1 MRNLIYKIMNTS
13 GAKIYSVLLGIITLS
28 ITARWLGPEGR
39 GIIATV
45 STWVEIFIEVTA
57 LSLGQVLIF
66 KATLNRNEGWLASI
80 MGVLFKHTLIVS
92 LISWAIVITIYLGG
106 QYWGWPRIFGDT
118 PAIALLIGFIGL
130 PFGLWDIYSKSLLN
144 IEDQFSTYN
153 KYQVFGSTAN
163 TFSIIVLVL
172 VSGFGILGVL
182 VSKVF
187 WQFIVA
193 FGGIK
198 KLLENSTSKI
208 NYRFDIYMDLL
219 KNGVKMHIGTIGAI
233 MTLNVDIVMV
243 NAYLGNEQTGIYQ
256 LAVQMSQLMLLVS
269 YAATTVL
276 EGELTRKGVH
286 VIWPHQKKILVLTL
300 IFIVCASLTMGATA
314 KWWLIWLAGTEFYD
328 AILIFQLLL
337 ITIVVNT
344 INAVMSVQWIGRGWF
359 LQNSAITLLKGLMN
373 IGLNSI
379 LIPSYGILGA
389 VYATLAVITLSLF
402 INIGMII
409 YCEFDYRRY
418 TKKIV
423 KS

>member
-1 MRNLIYKIMNTS
+1 MQKSTRYCL
-13 GAKIYSVLLGIITLS
+13 VLLHYPLRRAGLALKAEGLS
-28 ITARWLGPEGR
+28 LRY
-39 GIIATV
+39 

-66 KATLNRNEGWLASI
+66 KATHNRDEGWLASV
-80 MGVLFKHTLIVS
+80 MGVLFRHTLIVS

-106 QYWGWPRIFGDT
+106 QYWGWPRIFGDI

-130 PFGLWDIYSKSLLN
+130 PFGLWDIYSNSLLN
-144 IEDQFSTYN
+144 IEDRLSTYN

-182 VSKVF
+182 ISKVF

-208 NYRFDIYMDLL
+208 NYRVDIYMDLL

-300 IFIVCASLTMGATA
+300 IFIVCASLTMGSTA
-314 KWWLIWLAGTEFYD
+314 KWWLIWLAGIEFKD

-359 LQNSAITLLKGLMN
+359 LQNSAITLIKGLMN
-373 IGLNSI
+373 IGLNCNIDSK
-379 LIPSYGILGA
+379 
-389 VYATLAVITLSLF
+389 ATVF
-402 INIGMII
+402 
-409 YCEFDYRRY
+409 
-418 TKKIV
+418 
-423 KS
+423 